1 MIESQQESTPLATLE
16 TYREVLYRRRWCF
29 LLILFGIWLAG
40 WLFAWL
46 LPAVYRSQSVIL
58 IEQQKVPEQY
68 VTPNVSIDL
77 QERLNSMT
85 QTIMSRTR
93 LERIIEELHL
103 YTKER
108 AHMSPEELV
117 DRMRSDIRIDLV
129 QAPGK
134 REELT
139 AFKIS
144 YSSADPRLAQQVTSQ
159 LTSLF
164 IEENLRVREQQSEST
179 TGFLQN
185 QLDDAGKQLAQQE
198 QSIRD
203 FKDKYLGQLPG
214 QMQSNVGILSGLQG
228 RVEAESDSLNR
239 AKQQDL
245 YMHSLLAQYKA
256 VRDSLQQGKEV
267 PLSDQVDRE
276 INTLKSQVADLS
288 TRYTDKHP
296 DLVKA
301 RKQLAAAEA
310 LKSRIDAETH
320 ALSSKPNADAP
331 ETARTPA
338 EVNAMTPIIQLESQ
352 IKANDRDII
361 YRQKIIDSLEAQIAD
376 YQRRLNETPVR
387 EQQLADLTRNYD
399 QSRANYESLLAK
411 KNQSEL
417 ATNLEKRQQGEQLR
431 VLDPPNLPAKPYSPD
446 RFRYSFFALVAGFI
460 FALLV
465 SAGLETIDDRVH
477 GERDL
482 KEFSTPLLAEIPTL
496 PLPSEDAARRLRNKF
511 EWAAVAVIVLCI
523 GLGNVLAYYRG

>member
-1 MIESQQESTPLATLE
+1 MIEPQQESTPLATLE
-16 TYREVLYRRRWCF
+16 TYREALYRRRWCF
-29 LLILFGIWLAG
+29 LLILFGIWLTG

-103 YTKER
+103 YSKER

-228 RVEAESDSLNR
+228 RVEAESDALNR

-245 YMHSLLAQYKA
+245 YMQSLLTQYKA
-256 VRDSLQQGKEV
+256 VRESVQQSNEV

-288 TRYTDKHP
+288 TRYTDRHP

-301 RKQLAAAEA
+301 RRQLAAAEA
-310 LKSRIDAETH
+310 LKNKIDAE
-320 ALSSKPNADAP
+320 AQSNNSKA
-331 ETARTPA
+331 EELGTARTPA

-387 EQQLADLTRNYD
+387 EQQLADLSRNYD

-431 VLDPPNLPAKPYSPD
+431 VLDTPNLPAKPYSPD
-446 RFRYSFFALVAGFI
+446 RLRYSFFALVAGFM

-465 SAGLETIDDRVH
+465 SAGLETMDDRVH
-477 GERDL
+477 SERDL
-482 KEFSTPLLAEIPTL
+482 KEFSAPLLAEIPSL
-496 PLPSEDAARRLRNKF
+496 PLPSEDAAQRVRNRF

-523 GLGNVLAYYRG
+523 GLGNLLAYYRG

>member
-1 MIESQQESTPLATLE
+1 MEPQQEGTPLATIE

-29 LLILFGIWLAG
+29 LLISFGIWFAG

-85 QTIMSRTR
+85 QSIMSRTR

-103 YTKER
+103 YSNER
-108 AHMSPEELV
+108 AHLTAEELV
-117 DRMRSDIRIDLV
+117 DRMRNDIRIDLV

-214 QMQSNVGILSGLQG
+214 QMTSNVGILSGLQG
-228 RVEAESDSLNR
+228 RLETESDALNR

-245 YMHSLLAQYKA
+245 YMRSLLAQYRA
-256 VRDSLQQGKEV
+256 VRSSLQQSKTEV
-267 PLSDQVDRE
+267 PLSDQLDRE
-276 INTLKSQVADLS
+276 VNNLKSQIADLS
-288 TRYTDKHP
+288 TRYTDRHP
-296 DLVKA
+296 DVVKA
-301 RKQLAAAEA
+301 RKQLAASEA
-310 LKSRIDAETH
+310 LKKKIDAEVQ
-320 ALSSKPNADAP
+320 SENSKPKADDSD
-331 ETARTPA
+331 TARTPA
-338 EVNAMTPIIQLESQ
+338 EVNAMTPIIQLDSQ
-352 IKANDRDII
+352 IKANDREISD
-361 YRQKIIDSLEAQIAD
+361 RQKSIDSLQVQMAD

-431 VLDPPNLPAKPYSPD
+431 VLDPPSLPAKPYSPD

-477 GERDL
+477 SDRDL
-482 KEFSTPLLAEIPTL
+482 KEFSIPLLAEIPAL
-496 PLPSEDAARRLRNKF
+496 PLPSEDAERRLRNKF
-511 EWAAVAVIVLCI
+511 EWAAVAAAVVCI
-523 GLGNVLAYYRG
+523 GVGNVLAYYRG